1 MQKAT
6 ENCIKANN
14 LKRLKR
20 AFKKYVDI
28 LNKNELEKRNHY
40 LLQMYQSILNAAKTQ
55 NLITDICNI
64 QQEIYED
71 LYLNLDN
78 NSDSNI
84 LKVVNENLNYIVYCY
99 NNNFQIDYNKLNKK

>member
-1 MQKAT
+1 M
-6 ENCIKANN
+6 C
-14 LKRLKR
+14 
-20 AFKKYVDI
+20 
-28 LNKNELEKRNHY
+28 
-40 LLQMYQSILNAAKTQ
+40 AKTLLVLILFASCKVCECRKQ
-55 NLITDICNI
+55 YLITDICNI

-99 NNNFQIDYNKLNKK
+99 ENNFQLDYNKLNKK

>member
-1 MQKAT
+1 M
-6 ENCIKANN
+6 C
-14 LKRLKR
+14 
-20 AFKKYVDI
+20 
-28 LNKNELEKRNHY
+28 
-40 LLQMYQSILNAAKTQ
+40 AKTLLVLILFASCKVCECRKQ
-55 NLITDICNI
+55 YLITDICNI

-99 NNNFQIDYNKLNKK
+99 DNNFQIDYNKLNKNE

>member
-1 MQKAT
+1 MKR
-6 ENCIKANN
+6 IKIINN
-14 LKRLKR
+14 
-20 AFKKYVDI
+20 KKYIRVFRMCTKTLLVLI
-28 LNKNELEKRNHY
+28 LFASCKVCEYKKQY
-40 LLQMYQSILNAAKTQ
+40 
-55 NLITDICNI
+55 LITDICNI

-99 NNNFQIDYNKLNKK
+99 ENNFQLDYNKLNKK